1 MTLAATLKAWYGR
14 SRMADAINAGLC
26 LHSLFALYRDGGL
39 DDIGINNLTDP
50 EVVKIIKE
58 RCKPY
63 NNKEDAKLTK
73 RRQEAKMA
81 NFGLG
86 ADMSAPTFYLNCRNQ
101 GADITFEEVERLRED
116 WFNMWPEMRRYI
128 EPMIDCVVD
137 VDFFDK
143 KSSGEEDDD
152 DENLTVEQLRE
163 KVEKKKM
170 NLYKACNLAGIW
182 RVRSSKQAILNFPFQ
197 SLAAVISKRAL
208 WLVFLDSIRCGY
220 RIVNFIHRILTNK
233 IQTKESELR
242 EA

>member
-1 MTLAATLKAWYGR
+1 
-14 SRMADAINAGLC
+14 
-26 LHSLFALYRDGGL
+26 
-39 DDIGINNLTDP
+39 
-50 EVVKIIKE
+50 
-58 RCKPY
+58 
-63 NNKEDAKLTK
+63 
-73 RRQEAKMA
+73 
-81 NFGLG
+81 
-86 ADMSAPTFYLNCRNQ
+86 MSAPTFYLNCRNQ

-137 VDFFDK
+137 ADFFDK
-143 KSSGEEDDD
+143 KPSTEGDEDEDD
-152 DENLTVEQLRE
+152 NLTVEQLRE

-220 RIVNFIHRILTNK
+220 RIVDFIHRILTDK
-233 IQTKESELR
+233 I
-242 EA
+242 

>member
-1 MTLAATLKAWYGR
+1 
-14 SRMADAINAGLC
+14 
-26 LHSLFALYRDGGL
+26 
-39 DDIGINNLTDP
+39 
-50 EVVKIIKE
+50 
-58 RCKPY
+58 
-63 NNKEDAKLTK
+63 
-73 RRQEAKMA
+73 
-81 NFGLG
+81 
-86 ADMSAPTFYLNCRNQ
+86 MSAPTFYLNCRNQ

-137 VDFFDK
+137 ADFFDK
-143 KSSGEEDDD
+143 KSSGEGDDD

-220 RIVNFIHRILTNK
+220 RIVNFIHDPYVLG
-233 IQTKESELR
+233 
-242 EA
+242 

>member
-1 MTLAATLKAWYGR
+1 
-14 SRMADAINAGLC
+14 
-26 LHSLFALYRDGGL
+26 
-39 DDIGINNLTDP
+39 
-50 EVVKIIKE
+50 
-58 RCKPY
+58 
-63 NNKEDAKLTK
+63 
-73 RRQEAKMA
+73 
-81 NFGLG
+81 
-86 ADMSAPTFYLNCRNQ
+86 
-101 GADITFEEVERLRED
+101 
-116 WFNMWPEMRRYI
+116 MWPEMRRYI
-128 EPMIDCVVD
+128 EPMIDCIVD
-137 VDFFDK
+137 ADFFDK

-220 RIVNFIHRILTNK
+220 RIVNFIHRILTDK